1 MMRIS
6 FMQSPRQNP
15 KTKRREKPLSIFI
28 VPAFGRIEKLVMR
41 NITETE
47 ISTVLN
53 CTAWTIAAVVKFRS
67 EMAQIIVD
75 DDINYEK
82 PHNTTASLFIENTL
96 STPWDVRGDALV
108 LTGAD
113 MLS

>member
-1 MMRIS
+1 
-6 FMQSPRQNP
+6 
-15 KTKRREKPLSIFI
+15 
-28 VPAFGRIEKLVMR
+28 
-41 NITETE
+41 
-47 ISTVLN
+47 
-53 CTAWTIAAVVKFRS
+53 
-67 EMAQIIVD
+67 MAQIIVD